1 MKQYALLF
9 ACLFFLCVGSKAQEQ
24 PTRWTLRACLD
35 YALEHNIQVKKSKVS
50 HLSGIEDTKQ
60 AKAQLFPSLSASVT
74 QGFVNYP
81 SSDAATNNSYSGNYA
96 LNAKWTLFD
105 GGQRVQAIKQ
115 QEIQNTVDEL
125 GIEQNEDDIQISL
138 IQTYMQVLYAMESV
152 RINQNTVEVSTA
164 QRDRAVELLRA
175 GSISKV
181 DLAQLES
188 QLSTDKYQL
197 VVAQTNLDNYKL
209 QLKQLLELDITEE
222 IELVMPEL
230 TEKDILTPLP
240 SKQTI
245 YNTSLAVMPQIKS
258 SELAVDIAEL
268 EKKKAKGAFLPSLS
282 MNAGLGTGHLSG
294 TDYAFGSQVWNSFNE
309 SVGLTISIP
318 IFSNRQYKTAYNKAK
333 YAITTSQLELLNT
346 QKQLLQTVEGI
357 YLDATSSQTQYTS
370 ATERLS
376 YVKESYNLIE
386 KRPRMM
392 TPEERKKMYEEY
404 MKKLKDSKK
413 KGNDAGNYETSA
425 PHMQNFIDCVRSR
438 ENPIAPVEVGCSTN
452 TLCCLQNIARELG
465 RPFKWNPATLSFGN
479 DKEAAS
485 HRLYWYQYRNPYS
498 LPYFCK

>member
-9 ACLFFLCVGSKAQEQ
+9 VCLFFLCVGSKAQEQ

-74 QGFVNYP
+74 QGFVTYP

-258 SELAVDIAEL
+258 SGAGRGHRRAGE
-268 EKKKAKGAFLPSLS
+268 EKGERRFPPFALHERRAGYRPSFR
-282 MNAGLGTGHLSG
+282 NGLR
-294 TDYAFGSQVWNSFNE
+294 F
-309 SVGLTISIP
+309 
-318 IFSNRQYKTAYNKAK
+318 R
-333 YAITTSQLELLNT
+333 
-346 QKQLLQTVEGI
+346 
-357 YLDATSSQTQYTS
+357 
-370 ATERLS
+370 
-376 YVKESYNLIE
+376 
-386 KRPRMM
+386 
-392 TPEERKKMYEEY
+392 
-404 MKKLKDSKK
+404 
-413 KGNDAGNYETSA
+413 
-425 PHMQNFIDCVRSR
+425 
-438 ENPIAPVEVGCSTN
+438 
-452 TLCCLQNIARELG
+452 
-465 RPFKWNPATLSFGN
+465 
-479 DKEAAS
+479 
-485 HRLYWYQYRNPYS
+485 
-498 LPYFCK
+498 

>member
-1 MKQYALLF
+1 M
-9 ACLFFLCVGSKAQEQ
+9 GSEMCI
-24 PTRWTLRACLD
+24 RDR
-35 YALEHNIQVKKSKVS
+35 
-50 HLSGIEDTKQ
+50 
-60 AKAQLFPSLSASVT
+60 
-74 QGFVNYP
+74 
-81 SSDAATNNSYSGNYA
+81 NNSYSGNYA

-294 TDYAFGSQVWNSFNE
+294 TAYALS
-309 SVGLTISIP
+309 LIHISEP
-318 IFSNRQYKTAYNKAK
+318 T
-333 YAITTSQLELLNT
+333 
-346 QKQLLQTVEGI
+346 
-357 YLDATSSQTQYTS
+357 
-370 ATERLS
+370 
-376 YVKESYNLIE
+376 
-386 KRPRMM
+386 RP
-392 TPEERKKMYEEY
+392 
-404 MKKLKDSKK
+404 
-413 KGNDAGNYETSA
+413 
-425 PHMQNFIDCVRSR
+425 
-438 ENPIAPVEVGCSTN
+438 
-452 TLCCLQNIARELG
+452 
-465 RPFKWNPATLSFGN
+465 
-479 DKEAAS
+479 
-485 HRLYWYQYRNPYS
+485 
-498 LPYFCK
+498 